1 MTVSAASL
9 MTRISENWPKF
20 ARQVLQQFDRKLDN
34 TGDTPASGTYDFSGC
49 TVFEP
54 SNAQTVFG
62 SAGTGAAMLKEAGNI
77 NRQVSIAGAG
87 NGADTTEDTLF
98 TFTIPANAFDTL
110 GRGVMVS
117 AFGTTGT
124 SAHTKTVRMYFG
136 TGVSFTLAIG
146 TIASSAWNM
155 QLQVYKGSAV
165 NTQIAQG
172 QNILGGTHQGI
183 TAPLSGTE
191 PENAGIV
198 VKVTGQV
205 GTGAVA
211 SEVTANLFEVEA
223 FN

>member
-1 MTVSAASL
+1 
-9 MTRISENWPKF
+9 
-20 ARQVLQQFDRKLDN
+20 
-34 TGDTPASGTYDFSGC
+34 
-49 TVFEP
+49 
-54 SNAQTVFG
+54 
-62 SAGTGAAMLKEAGNI
+62 MLKEAGNI

-183 TAPLSGTE
+183 TAPLSRTP
-191 PENAGIV
+191 PENP
-198 VKVTGQV
+198 
-205 GTGAVA
+205 GTLVNVPAPA
-211 SEVTANLFEVEA
+211 RPAALATEVTANLV
-223 FN
+223 

>member
-1 MTVSAASL
+1 MTLSPPSL
-9 MTRISENWPKF
+9 LTRISENWPKF

-136 TGVSFTLAIG
+136 TGVSFTLASG
-146 TIASSAWNM
+146 TIPSSAWNM
-155 QLQVYKGSAV
+155 QLQASKAPPPK
-165 NTQIAQG
+165 TQIPP
-172 QNILGGTHQGI
+172 
-183 TAPLSGTE
+183 APNL
-191 PENAGIV
+191 P
-198 VKVTGQV
+198 
-205 GTGAVA
+205 GA
-211 SEVTANLFEVEA
+211 TPP
-223 FN
+223 

>member
-124 SAHTKTVRMYFG
+124 SAHTKTVR
-136 TGVSFTLAIG
+136 
-146 TIASSAWNM
+146 SAEHTSE
-155 QLQVYKGSAV
+155 LQSPDHLVCR
-165 NTQIAQG
+165 
-172 QNILGGTHQGI
+172 
-183 TAPLSGTE
+183 
-191 PENAGIV
+191 
-198 VKVTGQV
+198 
-205 GTGAVA
+205 
-211 SEVTANLFEVEA
+211 
-223 FN
+223 